1 MTEPLNPLPQLPT
14 PGSADKSA
22 VRRALRGAVEAIGE
36 DERHRKSIAAGALL
50 HATPEFKAARVVMLF
65 LSTPGEIETASIA
78 LRCWQEGKSVVVP
91 KVSWDQRRMMPM
103 EIHSLTSDV
112 AMVEHGPNRVQ
123 LREPIQGT
131 PMPAGMIDLVLVP
144 ALGYTPA
151 GQRIGRGMGF
161 YDRFLSQKDFMGVA
175 CGLAFEE
182 QVVEALPTQ
191 DHDQPVHMLVTDR
204 AVRRFAS
211 YCMER

>member
-1 MTEPLNPLPQLPT
+1 MTEPLDPFPT
-14 PGSADKSA
+14 PPTDAGDKSA
-22 VRRALRGAVEAIGE
+22 LRKSLRAALSSIGE
-36 DERHRKSIAAGALL
+36 EERHRKSVAAGALL
-50 HATPEFKAARVVMLF
+50 HATPEFRAARVVMLF
-65 LSTPGEIETASIA
+65 LSVPGEIETASIA
-78 LRCWQEGKSVVVP
+78 LRCWQEGKTVVVP

-112 AMVEHGPNRVQ
+112 TTVEHGPNKVA

-144 ALGYTPA
+144 ALGYTPT

-161 YDRFLSQKDFMGVA
+161 YDRFLAQRDFLGVA
-175 CGLAFEE
+175 CGLAFED

-191 DHDQPVHMLVTDR
+191 DHDQPVGMLVTDR